1 MTKKSAKQK
10 IVKANLTRIFEVIF
24 SETSKN
30 FCSFHL
36 KIPILFKLSEAIVQR
51 CSVKNFTKFTGRL
64 MCQSLLFNKV
74 AGMRRL

>member
-51 CSVKNFTKFTGRL
+51 CSVKNSQNSQEDS
-64 MCQSLLFNKV
+64 CAKV
-74 AGMRRL
+74 SFLIKLQV

>member
-10 IVKANLTRIFEVIF
+10 FFKANLTRIFEVIF

-30 FCSFHL
+30 FCGFHL
-36 KIPILFKLSEAIVQR
+36 KILILFKLSEAIVQR